1 MPKVEPILSLSKRE
15 EQIVNATIYAT
26 IYLWKV
32 NLEEGFV
39 PDFHLL
45 KYPELSMDIMRK
57 IRDLV
62 QLEKNHA

>member
-15 EQIVNATIYAT
+15 EQIVNAT

-62 QLEKNHA
+62 QWEKNHA

>member
-1 MPKVEPILSLSKRE
+1 MSKVEA
-15 EQIVNATIYAT
+15 QIVDAT

-32 NLEEGFV
+32 NEENGFV
-39 PDFHLL
+39 PDYHLL

-62 QLEKNHA
+62 QQEKNNV

>member
-15 EQIVNATIYAT
+15 EQIVNAT